1 MPTGSQID
9 QLVPPAVR
17 RQAEQAEALEAE
29 MLKAE
34 AGEQPAEP
42 QSVAQSAEP
51 PGTVPQAPQPPAA
64 GEPASSQP
72 LSIEEQMAALQRQL
86 DLERQRNATLQGM
99 IQAEG
104 PTQARI
110 IRDLKLDLENTQ
122 RQLSELH
129 KVVTETPPRPVTPKV
144 PGWQRHLKP
153 EEREAL
159 QNQEE
164 ALGVSGRAT
173 LGALEDTLDEI
184 RAEQSRSMKELE
196 TAKRQHEE
204 QVAVIT
210 ENERRAKFYGAV
222 EAIMPGAKALD
233 VTPQFRE
240 WLKTPEPG
248 SGKSWMEI
256 GAGAYQIGDVGRVAQ
271 IYQAYADQ
279 SGITDRRQI
288 EAQVRPETARG
299 ARSQAQSQKRRIS
312 TREIEEATQT
322 YIRAVKTPAVEKWW
336 AEKEKE
342 FEEAVA
348 DNRIDT

>member
-72 LSIEEQMAALQRQL
+72 LSIEEQMAAFQRQL

-129 KVVTETPPRPVTPKV
+129 KVVTETRPDQLP
-144 PGWQRHLKP
+144 QRCL
-153 EEREAL
+153 A
-159 QNQEE
+159 
-164 ALGVSGRAT
+164 GSAT
-173 LGALEDTLDEI
+173 
-184 RAEQSRSMKELE
+184 
-196 TAKRQHEE
+196 
-204 QVAVIT
+204 
-210 ENERRAKFYGAV
+210 
-222 EAIMPGAKALD
+222 
-233 VTPQFRE
+233 
-240 WLKTPEPG
+240 
-248 SGKSWMEI
+248 
-256 GAGAYQIGDVGRVAQ
+256 
-271 IYQAYADQ
+271 
-279 SGITDRRQI
+279 
-288 EAQVRPETARG
+288 
-299 ARSQAQSQKRRIS
+299 
-312 TREIEEATQT
+312 
-322 YIRAVKTPAVEKWW
+322 
-336 AEKEKE
+336 
-342 FEEAVA
+342 
-348 DNRIDT
+348 